1 MLIRILF
8 VSLCCLGRHR
18 PARKCRSQRSCWTKG
33 GIQES
38 DATLLGLFVFHFLA
52 LIDLVAGE
60 TREAMNVTDSLIGW
74 EVKMQH
80 LLSTFRKESKDWD
93 TFTSSVFNFLSKKPL
108 QKCLSKTSSSVMYL
122 KRRQLKIFTWT
133 CLFNYLPAN
142 GSIKIYILRL
152 DAIRIQW
159 NAACLE

>member
-1 MLIRILF
+1 MPDILFSWLSSDCSEGNGKKKHKRRNMLIRILF

-52 LIDLVAGE
+52 LIDLVAGK

-93 TFTSSVFNFLSKKPL
+93 TLTSSVFNFLSKKTL
-108 QKCLSKTSSSVMYL
+108 TEMSIENLFLSYVPEAASVQNFHMDM
-122 KRRQLKIFTWT
+122 FV
-133 CLFNYLPAN
+133 
-142 GSIKIYILRL
+142 
-152 DAIRIQW
+152 
-159 NAACLE
+159 